1 MVVGPVAPPVTR
13 HPGAHDDDDDDGG
26 GVNDDGD
33 GGGDDDECDPD
44 CEYGG
49 HGDGQ

>member
-1 MVVGPVAPPVTR
+1 MAPPVTR

-33 GGGDDDECDPD
+33 VGGDDDECDPD
-44 CEYGG
+44 CEYDG
-49 HGDGQ
+49 HVDSQ